1 MAVSMT
7 MTEEKLEDAL
17 DEDIKDRYKDS
28 QMSKAGKLAM
38 ELAQERKRLL
48 QELSELHAEADQ
60 LRPTTPTGTPDWYI
74 KWVGVLSAVSG
85 IFLQSAGLMLEGQF
99 AYFIGAVSWSI
110 VGMYWND
117 KAVMMGSVIPAT
129 ATAMAIAQKLLGV

>member
-1 MAVSMT
+1 
-7 MTEEKLEDAL
+7 MTEEKLEDRL
-17 DEDIKDRYKDS
+17 SEEVKEQYKDS

-48 QELSELHAEADQ
+48 TELSELQAEADQ

-74 KWVGVLSAVSG
+74 KWVGVLAAVSG
-85 IFLQSAGLMLEGQF
+85 IFLQSSGMLFEGQV
-99 AYFIGAVSWSI
+99 AYFIGAVAWTV

-117 KAVMMGSVIPAT
+117 KAVMLGSVIPAT
-129 ATAMAIAQKLLGV
+129 ATAMAIAQKLLGVIA

>member
-1 MAVSMT
+1 

-17 DEDIKDRYKDS
+17 SEEVKEHYKDS

-38 ELAQERKRLL
+38 ELAQERKRLMT
-48 QELSELHAEADQ
+48 ELSELQAEADQ

-74 KWVGVLSAVSG
+74 KWVGVLAAVSG
-85 IFLQSAGLMLEGQF
+85 IFLQSAGMMLGGQV
-99 AYFIGAVSWSI
+99 AYFVGAVAWTI

-117 KAVMMGSVIPAT
+117 KAVMLGSVIPAT
-129 ATAMAIAQKLLGV
+129 ATAMAIAQKLLGI